1 MALYI
6 LQTIKSNKYITSLLL
21 LILIPLSIEAQLS
34 AEVELN
40 KKKYPE
46 SHIVRLLDEVI
57 ISVSLKDNEIAIEQS
72 FTEEDLYLDK
82 AATYSS
88 KRALNFSSFY
98 ELNSVEAT
106 SYEFDNGKYKAYKVE
121 DFIEKDE
128 LDNSFH
134 DDTKSLNFIFP
145 KLSVGGK
152 TKLKY
157 SENVKNPRFLS
168 PIYFGDFFPI
178 QKKKVTLIADKNIEF
193 RFQEFNTEA
202 FDIVFSK
209 TEKRGNYI
217 YTWELSDVDR
227 FKRESNVPSYK
238 RVLPHIVPIITT
250 YKVDGKSIGVLNDVS
265 DLYSWYYSL
274 VKDINTSAPDTNL
287 VALVNDLIKDKTSD
301 LEKVRAIYYWTQ
313 KNIKYIDFEYALGGF
328 IPREANDVFNK
339 KYGDCKDNSSILYA
353 MLKIAGLQGNLTWIG
368 TRTIP
373 YSYSEVP
380 TPLVDNHMIL
390 SIDIDGQT
398 YFLDATGRYLPLEM
412 PSSFIQGKEAL
423 ISMSETEFEIKK
435 VPIMTPESN
444 VYKEHTALRIDN
456 DQLLGKSTTELAGY
470 FKRDYFVQLE
480 DEDTDLK
487 LKEYYNIKLRKGNN
501 KFLVDSIT
509 ETNKYDYDKNFIMD
523 YTFKISDYIKNL
535 GDEIYINL
543 NLNQDLAFYKTEDD
557 RENDTEINYKCLYDY
572 KTTLKIPEGYI
583 IDYLPE
589 NYSLQNDY
597 FDFDISYAQV
607 GDSISYTHQLKMKFL
622 TLNQEQQKE
631 VNAAIKKSEKNFKEV
646 VVLKKKQ

>member
-1 MALYI
+1 MGQCM
-6 LQTIKSNKYITSLLL
+6 LQTIKSGSYLIILLWC
-21 LILIPLSIEAQLS
+21 ILIPFQVEAQLS
-34 AEVELN
+34 AEFELN
-40 KKKYPE
+40 KNKYPE
-46 SHIVRLLDEVI
+46 SHIVRLLDEVV
-57 ISVSLKDNEIAIEQS
+57 ISVALKNDEITIEQS

-82 AATYSS
+82 LATYGS
-88 KRALNFSSFY
+88 KRALSFSTFY

-128 LDNSFH
+128 LDNTFH

-152 TKLKY
+152 TKLQY
-157 SENVKNPRFLS
+157 SESVKNPRFLS

-209 TEKRGNYI
+209 KEKRGNII
-217 YTWELSDVDR
+217 YTWELLNVDR
-227 FKRESNVPSYK
+227 FKSEANVPSYK
-238 RVLPHIVPIITT
+238 RVLPHIVPIITN
-250 YKVDGKSIGVLNDVS
+250 YKVGDKKINVLNDVS

-274 VKDINTSAPDTNL
+274 VKDINTSEPDAKL
-287 VALVNDLIKDKTSD
+287 VTLVNELTKDKESTI
-301 LEKVRAIYYWTQ
+301 EKVRAIYYWTQ

-328 IPREANDVFNK
+328 VPREANDVFNK
-339 KYGDCKDNSSILYA
+339 KYGDCKDNSSILYE

-373 YSYSEVP
+373 YSYNEVP
-380 TPLVDNHMIL
+380 TPIVDNHMIL
-390 SIDIDGQT
+390 SIDIDDKT

-423 ISMSETEFEIKK
+423 ISKGEADFEIKK
-435 VPIMTPESN
+435 VPVMAPEAN
-444 VYKEHTALRIDN
+444 YYKEYTALSIDDN
-456 DQLLGKSTTELAGY
+456 ELLGKSKTELTGY
-470 FKRDYFVQLE
+470 YKRDFFVQLE

-487 LKEYYNIKLRKGNN
+487 LKEYYNRKLRKGNN
-501 KFLVDSIT
+501 KFLIDSIS
-509 ETNKYDYDKNFIMD
+509 ETNKFEYDKSFIID
-523 YTFKISDYIKNL
+523 YTFKINDYIKNL
-535 GDEIYINL
+535 GDEIYVNL
-543 NLNQDLAFYKTEDD
+543 NLNQDLTYYKSEDD
-557 RENDTEINYKCLYDY
+557 RENDTEITYKCFYDY
-572 KTTLKIPEGYI
+572 QTSLLIPEGYT

-589 NYSLQNDY
+589 NFSLHNDY
-597 FDFDISYAQV
+597 FDFDITYKSVDNRIIYA
-607 GDSISYTHQLKMKFL
+607 HQLKMKFL
-622 TLNQEQQKE
+622 TLNSKQQKE

-646 VVLKKKQ
+646 VVLKKL